1 MPWKI
6 LLVCTFIPCFCAQAG
21 APTHEG
27 SGVFPTIAAEALDK
41 SPVNLPSQLEGRLN
55 LLLLSWARDQGPQM
69 DTWTAA
75 SQALQHADSEFRVY
89 RMLVSARESAL
100 YRWWDNS
107 SLRSA
112 ETDPELLHWS
122 VPLYTDKR
130 ALQEALELSGNEHK
144 IAAVLVDR
152 TGRVLWKAEG
162 PSAADTRA
170 GLQAAAKNAH

>member
-1 MPWKI
+1 
-6 LLVCTFIPCFCAQAG
+6 
-21 APTHEG
+21 
-27 SGVFPTIAAEALDK
+27 
-41 SPVNLPSQLEGRLN
+41 
-55 LLLLSWARDQGPQM
+55 M

-89 RMLVSARESAL
+89 RMLVSTRESAL

-122 VPLYTDKR
+122 VPLYTDKH
-130 ALQEALELSGNEHK
+130 ALQEALGLSGDEHK

-152 TGRVLWKAEG
+152 AGRVLWKAEG
-162 PSAADTRA
+162 PSTADTRT
-170 GLQAAAKNAH
+170 GLQAATKSAH